1 MQLPSP
7 FFLWLKVP
15 KVPKLLILILVGALF
30 ISHEM
35 TSQEEENGNI
45 LLNLE
50 RSLQGYLKTVIL
62 LCSAFDSSQ
71 KELHVAMVLSPLSP
85 N

>member
-35 TSQEEENGNI
+35 TSQEENGNI

-50 RSLQGYLKTVIL
+50 HSLQEYLKTVIL
-62 LCSAFDSSQ
+62 LCSAFDSSR
-71 KELHVAMVLSPLSP
+71 KELHMVMVLSPLSP

>member
-1 MQLPSP
+1 MQLSFP

-15 KVPKLLILILVGALF
+15 KVPKLLTLILGSVLF

-35 TSQEEENGNI
+35 TSQEENGNI

-50 RSLQGYLKTVIL
+50 HSLQGYLKTVIL

-71 KELHVAMVLSPLSP
+71 KELHMAMVLSPLSP